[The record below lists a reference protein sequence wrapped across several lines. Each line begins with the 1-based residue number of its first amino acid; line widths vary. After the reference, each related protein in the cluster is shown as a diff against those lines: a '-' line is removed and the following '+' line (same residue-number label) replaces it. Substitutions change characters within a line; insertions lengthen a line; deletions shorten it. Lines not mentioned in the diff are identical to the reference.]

1 MKKLYITFLAAC
13 FGTLVYAQVD
23 RSKLPEPA
31 PAGEIK
37 IGDYESFT
45 LKNGMQVFVVE
56 NHKLPRVSFSLVLD
70 REAIVEGDK
79 AGYTSMVGQMLR
91 RGTSTRTK
99 EQLDEEIDFIGASLS
114 ASSTSVYGSSLSKHK
129 DKMLELMTDIVFN
142 STFPE
147 AELDKIKTQT
157 LSGLAAN
164 KDDPAAI
171 SQNVST
177 ALVYGKSHPYGELM
191 TEETVSNITIEDI
204 KNYYSTYFKPN
215 IAYLAIVGDIN
226 KKDAQKLVK
235 KLFGKWQE
243 GDVPNPVFEMPEAPE
258 KSFVALVDKASAVQS
273 VINITYPIVLKPGT
287 PDVIKTRV
295 LNQVLGG
302 GSSARLFVNLRE
314 DKGFT
319 YGAYSSISS
328 DKVVGEF
335 SAGASVRNEV
345 TDSAIVEFN
354 YELNRL
360 RNEKISEEELS
371 LAISSISGSFAR
383 SLERPQTVASFAINT
398 ARYNLPADYYS
409 TYLKTV
415 QAVNVADVQETA
427 KKFIHPDKAY
437 ITVVGKPSDVAKKLE
452 SFGEV
457 KYFDNYGNEY
467 VPSGSPNMP
476 AGQTA
481 EKVIDAYLA
490 AIGGKDKL
498 SSIEDLTIESKA
510 EIQGQPLAIKII
522 NKAPNLSYQ
531 VILMGGV
538 MELQKSIY
546 DGKTFAQYAQGNKG
560 PNDTNGTKDA
570 PIKGQVIAELYYT
583 SLGAKLTLKGIE
595 KVDEADAYVIEVVL
609 PSGAKSLEYFDFA
622 SGLKLRSTSYMQGP
636 QGEMAVSTN
645 YKDYKE
651 VDGIL
656 FPYLTIIPAGPG
668 MNIEAMVES
677 IKINSGVADSVFKIE

>member
-1 MKKLYITFLAAC
+1 MKKLYITLLAIC
-13 FGTLVYAQVD
+13 LGTLVYAQVD

-31 PAGEIK
+31 AAGEIK

-56 NHKLPRVSFSLVLD
+56 NHKLPRISFSLVLD

-99 EQLDEEIDFIGASLS
+99 EQLDEEIDFIGASLG
-114 ASSTSVYGSSLSKHK
+114 ASSTSVYGSSLTKHK
-129 DKMLELMTDIVFN
+129 DKMLELMTDIIFN

-147 AELDKIKTQT
+147 AELDKIKTQM

-164 KDDPAAI
+164 KDDPDAI
-171 SQNVST
+171 SGNVST
-177 ALVYGKSHPYGELM
+177 ALVYGKSHPYGELV
-191 TEETVSNITIEDI
+191 TEETVTNITIDDVT
-204 KNYYSTYFKPN
+204 NYYNTYFKPN

-235 KLFGKWQE
+235 KLFGKWEE
-243 GDVPNPVFEMPEAPE
+243 GDVPKPVYEMPQPPE

-273 VINITYPIVLKPGT
+273 VVNITYPIVLKPGT
-287 PDVIKTRV
+287 PDVVKTRI

-302 GSSARLFVNLRE
+302 GMSSRLFVNLRE
-314 DKGFT
+314 DKGYT

-328 DKVVGEF
+328 DELVGEF

-345 TDSAIVEFN
+345 TDSAIVQFN

-360 RNEKISEEELS
+360 KTETVSQEELN

-409 TYLKTV
+409 TYLKRV
-415 QAVNVADVQETA
+415 QAVNVTDVQETA
-427 KKFIHPDKAY
+427 QKFIHPDNAY
-437 ITVVGKPSDVAKKLE
+437 ITVVGKAGDVAKKLAV
-452 SFGEV
+452 FGEV
-457 KYFDNYGNEY
+457 KYFDIYGNEY

-481 EKVIDAYLA
+481 EKVIENYLS

-498 SSIEDLTIESKA
+498 VAIKDLTIESKA
-510 EIQGQPLAIKII
+510 EIQGQPLAIKVV

-531 VILMGGV
+531 VILMGGA
-538 MELQKSIY
+538 MELQKSVY
-546 DGKTFAQYAQGNKG
+546 DGKTFAQYAQGNKV
-560 PNDTNGTKDA
+560 PDDANGAKDI
-570 PIKGQVIAELYYT
+570 PIKGQKIAELYYT
-583 SLGAKLTLKGIE
+583 SLGAKLALKGIE
-595 KVDEADAYVIEVVL
+595 KVDEADAYVVEVVL

-622 SGLKLRSTSYMQGP
+622 SGLKLRSTQYVQGP
-636 QGEMAVSTN
+636 QGEVALSTD

-656 FPYLTIIPAGPG
+656 FPHLTIIPLGGG
-668 MNIEAMVES
+668 MKLEAKVGS

>member
-1 MKKLYITFLAAC
+1 MKKLYISFLAVC

-91 RGTSTRTK
+91 RGTTTRTK
-99 EQLDEEIDFIGASLS
+99 EQLDEEIDFIGASLG
-114 ASSTSVYGSSLSKHK
+114 ASSTSVFGSSLSKHK
-129 DKMLELMTDIVFN
+129 GKMLELMTDIVFN

-147 AELDKIKTQT
+147 SELDKIKTQT

-164 KDDPAAI
+164 KDDPDAI
-171 SQNVST
+171 SGNVST
-177 ALVYGKSHPYGELM
+177 ALVYGKSHPYGELV
-191 TEETVSNITIEDI
+191 TEETVSKITIDDI

-235 KLFGKWQE
+235 KLFGKWEE
-243 GDVPNPVFEMPEAPE
+243 GDVPKPVYEMPKSPE
-258 KSFVALVDKASAVQS
+258 KSFVALVDKSSAVQS

-287 PDVIKTRV
+287 PDVIKARV

-302 GSSARLFVNLRE
+302 GSSSRLFVNLRE
-314 DKGFT
+314 DKGYT

-328 DKVVGEF
+328 DKLVGVF

-345 TDSAIVEFN
+345 TDSAIVQFN
-354 YELNRL
+354 YELNNL
-360 RNEKISEEELS
+360 KTETISEDELN

-383 SLERPQTVASFAINT
+383 SLERPQTVANFAINT

-409 TYLKTV
+409 TYLKRV
-415 QAVNVADVQETA
+415 QAVNVADVQATA
-427 KKFIHPDKAY
+427 QKFIHPDNAY
-437 ITVVGKPSDVAKKLE
+437 ITVVGKAGEVAKKLAA
-452 SFGEV
+452 FGEV

-481 EKVIDAYLA
+481 EKVIDSYLM

-498 SSIEDLTIESKA
+498 AAIKDLTIESKA
-510 EIQGQPLAIKII
+510 EIQGQPLVIKKI
-522 NKAPNLSYQ
+522 NKVPNLSYN
-531 VILMGGV
+531 VILMGGA
-538 MELQKSIY
+538 MELQKSVY
-546 DGKTFAQYAQGNKG
+546 DGKTYAQYAQGNKA
-560 PNDTNGTKDA
+560 PNDEKGAMDV
-570 PIKGQVIAELYYT
+570 PIKGQEIAELYYI
-583 SLGAKLTLKGIE
+583 SLGAKLELKGIE
-595 KVDEADAYVIEVVL
+595 KVDEADAYVIEVVF
-609 PSGAKSLEYFDFA
+609 PSGAKSLEYFDFE
-622 SGLKLRSTSYMQGP
+622 SGLKLRSTQFMQGP
-636 QGEMAVSTN
+636 QGEVALSTN

-668 MNIEAMVES
+668 MNLEAKVES
-677 IKINSGVADSVFKIE
+677 IKINSGVADSIFKIE